1 MRPFISRG
9 DWVRTLGLGVC
20 VIAILAVS
28 ALLDQDSGVGI
39 WLELRDDLSV
49 SEARVVR
56 LVDQTEAMR
65 REIEMLEAEPA
76 ALDRAIR
83 EELDV
88 ALPGEIVVRFTRPER
103 SGDRAPVRRGWEWTL
118 CRLFQCERKDRETR

>member
-28 ALLDQDSGVGI
+28 ALLDHDSGVGI
-39 WLELRDDLSV
+39 WLELRGDLSA
-49 SEARVVR
+49 SEARVAR
-56 LVDQTEAMR
+56 LVDQTESMR

-103 SGDRAPVRRGWEWTL
+103 SGERVPVRTGWDRTL

>member
-1 MRPFISRG
+1 M
-9 DWVRTLGLGVC
+9 C

-28 ALLDQDSGVGI
+28 ALMDDESGVGI
-39 WLELRDDLSV
+39 WGELREDLSE
-49 SEARVVR
+49 SSARVAR
-56 LVDQTEAMR
+56 LRHENDAMR

-88 ALPGEIVVRFTRPER
+88 ALPGEVVVRFTRSSTR
-103 SGDRAPVRRGWEWTL
+103 GRAELADSEDGQS
-118 CRLFQCERKDRETR
+118 RLWDLLPAVGSDRETK